1 MQKRKRFLTGVLAMA
16 LMVTNIVSPVGTVQ
30 AEEVTDEESSGM
42 TEEEMEEAVA
52 TADGVDLIEL
62 PDEDGKYVVYMET
75 GCGDEFSIKEEVQE
89 LAEEVTEVI
98 VEADLSPERVQE
110 FEALSNQSEAVCIEE
125 NIYLEGAS
133 TDFDPDID
141 IGYTDDSFLEDMDVM
156 EMYNW
161 KDSMIEEDMDEE
173 DEEEEG
179 DEWNIQMIHAD
190 GLSDEEVSEPVKVAV
205 LDSGVEFLAGFPV
218 EKSVNFVKDEQEL
231 TYYMNDMTGHGT
243 AVADI
248 IYQICPQAQI
258 YSVKVMDE
266 NNRGRLSDIVAG
278 IYWCIEQDVDI
289 INMSF
294 GTSVKSEILEKAIQ
308 AAAAQGI
315 LLVSSAGNGGT
326 GSAVEYPAAFQ
337 EVIAVGAVDT
347 SAEKT
352 EESATGE
359 EVELVAPGEQ
369 IAAKSLLGFETVNS
383 GTSMAAPHVAG
394 VAALLMM
401 NSQYKDAGFIRRV
414 LQKSSNPLG
423 DEDFY
428 GNGLLDAAYAKEL
441 LEEYEELVMTDQQ
454 TDTAGEG
461 NEDVEVTAGEEDA
474 LDETV
479 QETRPVETFEEVD
492 YVEGRWGTS
501 KHGALAEEMGNHYAF
516 TATGIKLF
524 KAGAMY
530 ADPKEH
536 NMHPDD
542 GSRSYWHGSKDSNYI
557 ANYIYVTR
565 IAVAGGDMSNVMLVP
580 GVQTETSNSTS
591 NKKKNIYEDINENIS
606 TSKLYGRKWTTI
618 MGEISGLS
626 GYTGQKRWRQVFI
639 YGLALHITT
648 DAFAHSSFY
657 KASDGTI
664 KKFYHSAENSNYD
677 KNHEADN
684 TSHIPNRWSCAR
696 KVAKRV
702 ASHCDERVEGT
713 VRDYSCYGES
723 YWSGFYM
730 CRILQ
735 YAKEVNSGYSIPK
748 LETWFASMDYKSS
761 K

>member
-1 MQKRKRFLTGVLAMA
+1 MKRRKRILTGILATA
-16 LMVTNIVSPVGTVQ
+16 VMVTNIVSPVGTVQ
-30 AEEVTDEESSGM
+30 AKEVTDEEASGM
-42 TEEEMEEAVA
+42 TEEEIEEAVA
-52 TADGVDLIEL
+52 AADGVDLIEL

-75 GCGDEFSIKEEVQE
+75 GCGDEFSSKEEVQE

-110 FEALSNQSEAVCIEE
+110 FEALSNQSETVCIEE

-248 IYQICPQAQI
+248 IHQICPQAQI

-308 AAAAQGI
+308 AASAQGI

-369 IAAKSLLGFETVNS
+369 IAVKSLLGFETVNS

-423 DEDFY
+423 DEEFY
-428 GNGLLDAAYAKEL
+428 GSGLLDAAYAKEL

-461 NEDVEVTAGEEDA
+461 NEAVEVTAGEEDA

-536 NMHPDD
+536 NMHNKK
-542 GSRSYWHGSKDSNYI
+542 GENNISRSYWHGSKDSNYI
-557 ANYIYVTR
+557 ANYIYATR
-565 IAVAGGDMSNVMLVP
+565 LALSGGDVSGAALVD
-580 GVQTETSNSTS
+580 GVTG
-591 NKKKNIYEDINENIS
+591 KIYDDIKKNMS
-606 TSKLYGRKWTTI
+606 TEKLFGTKWTTI
-618 MGEISGLS
+618 MKDSVGVS

-639 YGLALHITT
+639 YGLALHIAT
-648 DAFAHSSFY
+648 DAFAHSSY
-657 KASDGTI
+657 YRASDGTI
-664 KKFYHSAENSNYD
+664 KKLYHDEEKADYD
-677 KNHEADN
+677 KNYQADN

-713 VRDYSCYGES
+713 VKDYSCYGEI
-723 YWSGFYM
+723 YWGGFYM
-730 CRILQ
+730 YKILQ
-735 YAKEVNSGYSIPK
+735 YAKKVKSGYSATQ
-748 LETWFASMDYKSS
+748 LETWFASMNYS
-761 K
+761 

>member
-1 MQKRKRFLTGVLAMA
+1 MKRRKRILTGILATA
-16 LMVTNIVSPVGTVQ
+16 VMVTNIVSPVRTIQ
-30 AEEVTDEESSGM
+30 AKEVTNEEASGM
-42 TEEEMEEAVA
+42 TEEELEETVA
-52 TADGVDLIEL
+52 AADGVDLIAL
-62 PDEDGKYVVYMET
+62 PEEDGKYVVYMET
-75 GCGDEFSIKEEVQE
+75 SCGDKFSNNEEVQE

-98 VEADLSPERVQE
+98 VEANLSPERVQE
-110 FEALSNQSEAVCIEE
+110 FEALSNQLEAICIEE

-141 IGYTDDSFLEDMDVM
+141 IGYINDSFLEDMDIM

-161 KDSMIEEDMDEE
+161 KDSMIEEDMDKEYEE
-173 DEEEEG
+173 DEKTEG

-190 GLSDEEVSEPVKVAV
+190 GLSDEEVGEPVKVAV

-248 IYQICPQAQI
+248 IHRICPQAQI

-308 AAAAQGI
+308 AASAQGI

-352 EESATGE
+352 AESATGV

-369 IAAKSLLGFETVNS
+369 IATKSMLGFETVNS

-394 VAALLMM
+394 AAALLMM

-423 DEDFY
+423 DEEFY
-428 GNGLLDAAYAKEL
+428 GSGLLDVAYAKEL
-441 LEEYEELVMTDQQ
+441 LAEYKELVITEQQ
-454 TDTAGEG
+454 TDTAVKG
-461 NEDVEVTAGEEDA
+461 NEAVEFTAGETNA
-474 LDETV
+474 LDEAER
-479 QETRPVETFEEVD
+479 ETRPVDTFEEVD
-492 YVEGRWGTS
+492 YVEGRWSTS
-501 KHGALAEEMGNHYAF
+501 KHGALAEEMGNNYSF
-516 TATGIKLF
+516 TATGMKLF

-530 ADPKEH
+530 ADPEEH
-536 NMHPDD
+536 NMHDKKGD
-542 GSRSYWHGSKDSNYI
+542 NDKKRSYWHGSKDSNYI

-565 IAVAGGDMSNVMLVP
+565 LALSGGDVSSATLVDGVTGKIYDDIKENMS
-580 GVQTETSNSTS
+580 TE
-591 NKKKNIYEDINENIS
+591 
-606 TSKLYGRKWTTI
+606 KLFGATWNTI
-618 MGEISGLS
+618 MKDSAGVS

-639 YGLALHITT
+639 YGLALHIAT

-657 KASDGTI
+657 MASDGTI
-664 KKFYHSAENSNYD
+664 KKLYHTNSSNPNYN
-677 KNHEADN
+677 KNYQADN

-713 VRDYSCYGES
+713 VTDYSCYGES

-730 CRILQ
+730 YKILQ
-735 YAKEVNSGYSIPK
+735 YAKKVKSGYSTTK
-748 LETWFASMDYKSS
+748 LETLFASMDYKSN
-761 K
+761 